1 MENEKTEIISAKYIT
16 EQTNHMEYQPGMD
29 NIGSEVQ
36 DEVISRMNAY
46 DADAY
51 TAADVLRALRKDV
64 LSPEDFGALL
74 SPAALPFLE
83 QMAQR
88 AQAETRKHFGNS
100 VQMFTPLYI
109 ANYCENYCIY
119 CGFNCHNKIRR
130 AKLDMDEIEQELK
143 AIAESGLQ
151 EILILTGESRAMSP
165 VSYIGEAVKLARKY
179 FRVIGIEIYPLNV
192 DEYAYLHEC
201 GVDYVTVF
209 QETYDDQKYKT
220 LHLGGHK
227 RIFPYRLNAQERAL
241 MGGMRG
247 VGFAALLGLSDF
259 RKDAFATG
267 LHAYLLQRKYP
278 HAEIAFSCPRLRP
291 IINNDKINPKD
302 VHEPQLLQV
311 VCAYRIFMPFASITI
326 STRERAGFRDN
337 IIGIAATKISAGVDV
352 GIGGHSGEDKGDEQF
367 EISDGRSVD
376 EVYNAICEHGLQ
388 PVMADYLVRL
398 STQGC
403 PLLGQAVRSAQ
414 RSDCM
419 RFSPSVYLTSTAR
432 AATARPVRC
441 ADERV
446 IRQSPGTFSVQGA
459 TVSPR
464 RGGLSGRTS
473 APFIAS
479 DLAPALKCGDGASRI
494 SSALACHQS
503 VPFSLPA
510 LRKQYNI
517 VYSEGV
523 SVSHEKLCNADGCRK
538 ARYRHAGDR
547 NGRQKG
553 EPSGRVHHGTSRKGY
568 DCDSGEHQSQK
579 PVRRGGRRRH
589 PRKDQCQSRHF
600 G

>member
-1 MENEKTEIISAKYIT
+1 MNETTQKIISAKYIT
-16 EQTNHMEYQPGMD
+16 EETDHMQYQPGMD

-36 DEVISRMNAY
+36 DAVIARMNAY

-51 TAADVLRALRKDV
+51 TAADVRRALSKDV

-74 SPAALPFLE
+74 SPAAAPFLE

-130 AKLDMDEIEQELK
+130 AKLDMAEIERELQ
-143 AIAESGLQ
+143 AIAASGLQ
-151 EILILTGESRAMSP
+151 EILLLTGESRSMSP
-165 VSYIGEAVKLARKY
+165 VEYIGEACKLARKY

-192 DEYAYLHEC
+192 DEYAYLHAC

-209 QETYDDQKYKT
+209 QETYNADKYKT

-241 MGGMRG
+241 KGGMRG

-291 IINNDKINPKD
+291 IINNDKINPRD

-337 IIGIAATKISAGVDV
+337 IIGIAATKISAGVST
-352 GIGGHSGEDKGDEQF
+352 GIGEHADAEESKGDAQF

-376 EVYNAICEHGLQ
+376 EVYKAIQAHGLQ
-388 PVMADYLVRL
+388 PVMADYLYV
-398 STQGC
+398 
-403 PLLGQAVRSAQ
+403 
-414 RSDCM
+414 
-419 RFSPSVYLTSTAR
+419 
-432 AATARPVRC
+432 
-441 ADERV
+441 
-446 IRQSPGTFSVQGA
+446 
-459 TVSPR
+459 
-464 RGGLSGRTS
+464 
-473 APFIAS
+473 
-479 DLAPALKCGDGASRI
+479 
-494 SSALACHQS
+494 
-503 VPFSLPA
+503 
-510 LRKQYNI
+510 
-517 VYSEGV
+517 
-523 SVSHEKLCNADGCRK
+523 
-538 ARYRHAGDR
+538 
-547 NGRQKG
+547 
-553 EPSGRVHHGTSRKGY
+553 
-568 DCDSGEHQSQK
+568 
-579 PVRRGGRRRH
+579 
-589 PRKDQCQSRHF
+589 
-600 G
+600 